1 MLDGLRAAAAW
12 DPIGLANEEP
22 TSVTDRLRA
31 ELKELRAG
39 VRQVVEDNHGM
50 PMEKPNDA
58 KGLLGCLNEFLS
70 DQKDEAYERTRE
82 ISSLRHTIAMLQA
95 ERRKSL
101 QQQSQAP
108 AMAADAPAASDAPA
122 ADAPAAD
129 PPAADPPPTT
139 AFSRLAAMTAAPIA
153 AAPSPPPATEEPKL
167 AAVGSNTSRSA
178 RSPEIIERE
187 TAARVSAAAES
198 AASAARSDERA
209 RSAEKLAASCKEL
222 DARHALALNAEKEA
236 GRLKL
241 GALSRTLGRESEA
254 ERAAISECLSRALAE
269 LESRVRS
276 QAESHAQALQQTK
289 QRAAQMLAKK
299 DAALLV
305 ARQARMTAE
314 SAAEGGQQGAPAK
327 QQQHA
332 PGKAA
337 GSAAS
342 PRQVQSVGVGTSDD
356 EGSRFLAVGN
366 GSDDVASRFARRVA
380 ELEIA
385 LDQSRE
391 DNRALE
397 GGRLEDEK
405 RKRVLR
411 ARVARHEKAW
421 TSGTDMEYLRN
432 VLLQWFTM
440 PPSGQQ
446 ARGIRRAVLA
456 SRPKGCRV
464 GNAASLAAHSLMPLL
479 QCLCAALL
487 P

>member
-50 PMEKPNDA
+50 PMERPNDA

-82 ISSLRHTIAMLQA
+82 ISSLRHTISMLQA
-95 ERRKSL
+95 ERRKSV
-101 QQQSQAP
+101 QQPETP
-108 AMAADAPAASDAPA
+108 AAAADSLVAS
-122 ADAPAAD
+122 D
-129 PPAADPPPTT
+129 PPAADPPPMTEF
-139 AFSRLAAMTAAPIA
+139 ARLAAMGATLA
-153 AAPSPPPATEEPKL
+153 AAPPAAAAASPPPASEEPEPP
-167 AAVGSNTSRSA
+167 AAGGSMSDGA
-178 RSPEIIERE
+178 RSPQPRSPARIERE
-187 TAARVSAAAES
+187 TAARVAAAAES
-198 AASAARSDERA
+198 AASAARSEERA
-209 RSAEKLAASCKEL
+209 RLDEKLAASRKDLE
-222 DARHALALNAEKEA
+222 ARHAIALQAEKDA
-236 GRLKL
+236 ARLKL

-254 ERAAISECLSRALAE
+254 ERAATSECLSRALAE

-299 DAALLV
+299 DAALLA
-305 ARQARMTAE
+305 ARQARAAAE
-314 SAAEGGQQGAPAK
+314 SVAEGGQQSAPA
-327 QQQHA
+327 QQHQHQPSTA
-332 PGKAA
+332 SGKAA
-337 GSAAS
+337 RTARTAGTAGAS
-342 PRQVQSVGVGTSDD
+342 RSGVPRQVSVGVGTSDD
-356 EGSRFLAVGN
+356 EGSRFLAVGS

-391 DNRALE
+391 ANRALE

-440 PPSGQQ
+440 PPSGQKWESNSQ
-446 ARGIRRAVLA
+446 CDARVGEVAGPVSLVLA
-456 SRPKGCRV
+456 V
-464 GNAASLAAHSLMPLL
+464 PLL
-479 QCLCAALL
+479 G